1 MQLELTLKHPS
12 NKISRITLQRGGDLT
27 LRDEQELRAAVTLMR
42 AFVTARLALKGE
54 KHPLDF
60 DIVSEVGMLY
70 ADDERIVCKLGKR
83 GRAHESACLNAA
95 HIFTDDRLTVEGA
108 VARYLERDGR
118 ALGNVLGLSGQ
129 LFTVKR
135 ASNALRL
142 RSCAAPRSFE
152 AQPAHDLYQE
162 VRQRLS
168 TIRWDSAAVQA
179 AGGFVAFIAPCA
191 HEFVSGTYRNG
202 KLEMTFDVGVASFPS
217 NACDMRALNTLF
229 EQVLCLKGHGDAR
242 SE

>member
-1 MQLELTLKHPS
+1 MRLELTVERPS
-12 NKISRITLQRGGDLT
+12 NEISRITLQRGGDLT

-42 AFVTARLALKGE
+42 AFVTARLALKG
-54 KHPLDF
+54 KDF

-70 ADDERIVCKLGKR
+70 DNDARIVCKLGKR
-83 GRAHESACLNAA
+83 SRAHESSCLNAA
-95 HIFTDDRLTVEGA
+95 HIFTSDRLTVEGA
-108 VARYLERDGR
+108 VARYLERDGL
-118 ALGNVLGLSGQ
+118 ALKNVLGLSGQ
-129 LFTVKR
+129 LFTVKCEET
-135 ASNALRL
+135 ALRL

-152 AQPAHDLYQE
+152 AQPAFDLYQE

-168 TIRWDSAAVQA
+168 TIRWDCAAVQA
-179 AGGFVAFIAPCA
+179 AGGFTAFIAPCA
-191 HEFVSGTYRNG
+191 HGFVSGTYRNR

-229 EQVLCLKGHGDAR
+229 EQVLCLQGYDDAR